1 MKAREDAIHM
11 TEHNTA
17 TIPSSLGILAL
28 LIALTGCQVTPTSG
42 ESAVGAPEKAVMSA
56 TEAVIDATPQPAAK
70 PEPPPQLE
78 PSVAVVDALV
88 EQQNPAPSKELDPKP
103 KVQPIPVTPV
113 KINPNDPKST
123 IYLGSDGKL
132 AGTGDVNKPASAA
145 YSFGGGAHPPALQ
158 AATMPKDKFG
168 LANWVAMVNQGLIQP
183 KGSLDP
189 AAIEA
194 PALDLDV
201 VILSKG
207 DFVKDVLFTHRVH
220 NYWFNC
226 DSCHPK
232 FFEMAKGTTK
242 MNMKE
247 IGEGKWCGACHG
259 KVAFPLTDC
268 ARCHSQEKAAVG
280 KK

>member
-1 MKAREDAIHM
+1 MHI

-17 TIPSSLGILAL
+17 TILSSLGILAL
-28 LIALTGCQVTPTSG
+28 LIALTGCQLTPTIAD
-42 ESAVGAPEKAVMSA
+42 SAVDAPEKAVVSA
-56 TEAVIDATPQPAAK
+56 TEMTTDAASQPAAN
-70 PEPPPQLE
+70 PELQSQLD
-78 PSVAVVDALV
+78 PAVAVVDALAT
-88 EQQNPAPSKELDPKP
+88 QPNPAPSKEIDPKSKAP
-103 KVQPIPVTPV
+103 PIPVTPV
-113 KINPNDPKST
+113 KINPNDPKNT
-123 IYLGSDGKL
+123 IYLGGDGKL
-132 AGTGDVNKPASAA
+132 AGTGDVNKPVSAA
-145 YSFGGGAHPPALQ
+145 YNSGGALHPPALQ
-158 AATMPKDKFG
+158 AATTPKDKFG

-194 PALDLDV
+194 PVFDLDV
-201 VILSKG
+201 VIPSKS

-242 MNMKE
+242 MNMKG
-247 IGEGKWCGACHG
+247 IGEGKWCGACHS

-268 ARCHSQEKAAVG
+268 VRCHSQEKAAVG

>member
-1 MKAREDAIHM
+1 MHM
-11 TEHNTA
+11 TEHNT
-17 TIPSSLGILAL
+17 TKILSSLSILAL
-28 LIALTGCQVTPTSG
+28 LIALTGCQVTPTSA
-42 ESAVGAPEKAVMSA
+42 EIPAGAPDKAAMSA
-56 TEAVIDATPQPAAK
+56 TEAAVDAAPQPAAK
-70 PEPPPQLE
+70 PEPQTQLD
-78 PSVAVVDALV
+78 PAVAVVDALAT
-88 EQQNPAPSKELDPKP
+88 QQNPVPSKELDPKP
-103 KVQPIPVTPV
+103 NVQPIPVTPV
-113 KINPNDPKST
+113 KINPTDPKST

-145 YSFGGGAHPPALQ
+145 YSIGGGAHPLALQ
-158 AATMPKDKFG
+158 AATTPKDKFG
-168 LANWVAMVNQGLIQP
+168 LADWVAMVNQGLIQP

-189 AAIEA
+189 AAVEA

-201 VILSKG
+201 VITSKG

-226 DSCHPK
+226 DTCHPK

-242 MNMKE
+242 MDMKG
-247 IGEGKWCGACHG
+247 IGEGKWCGACHS